1 MWGKLLLA
9 AELHKIWDRD
19 AMSGLTT
26 YGLLVYPV
34 LVSTFSQR
42 VLDHFLLLERCAAAF
57 VVYRPL
63 KLQMRAW
70 LSVVLCLSVSRQLCW
85 ALRNLIQK
93 ESCPHYF
100 SGKLLACHWQTSL
113 HLRLWITNDDGKSS
127 PLSLT
132 RRMAR
137 SHQLYSSQLDLYLN
151 KQDFRFHREQLNQ
164 ICPLVCFLH
173 QQCWSL
179 LVLRDEEQE
188 LSDHQHS

>member
-137 SHQLYSSQLDLYLN
+137 SHQLYSSQLDLYLS
-151 KQDFRFHREQLNQ
+151 KQDFHFHQELLSLRSRPGYCLRQLY
-164 ICPLVCFLH
+164 
-173 QQCWSL
+173 WSQ
-179 LVLRDEEQE
+179 LVLADEVQE
-188 LSDHQHS
+188 PFVRQHS